1 MPLHRDIHWIG
12 RQWAVTGHG
21 MQLIDQKLKG
31 FFDVEAAR
39 LWEEALIENMRAKE
53 WLNVAD
59 FEKGLEVARKRFPA
73 DGVTSPPAE
82 AATPAQ
88 PVGLAAVPV
97 ARSVPPVAAAAL
109 APPAG
114 PTAPVIGSIEP
125 IAGEPAPAQI
135 AKPAE
140 AAPQKPEMIEPEKSV
155 PREFQMQFSGY
166 AKFIRPWR
174 VRTKK

>member
-39 LWEEALIENMRAKE
+39 LWDETLIENMRAKE

-73 DGVTSPPAE
+73 DGVTSPPAK

-88 PVGLAAVPV
+88 PVALTTVPLAQP
-97 ARSVPPVAAAAL
+97 VPPAAPIAL
-109 APPAG
+109 APPI
-114 PTAPVIGSIEP
+114 APPVPVVGSIKPAE
-125 IAGEPAPAQI
+125 EPAPAQV

-140 AAPQKPEMIEPEKSV
+140 PPPQKPEVIEPAKSA
-155 PREFQMQFSGY
+155 PRKFEMQFLGY

-174 VRTKK
+174 VRTRK